1 MCFHEQNGYSPFF
14 KEMFELATQF
24 AGCHNSTFQNH
35 SNAQPSENIILF
47 LTYAQ
52 PVVAVVGIVGNI
64 FVITLL
70 NAASKET
77 ACILYL
83 RCLAVFDCISITAF
97 QCSFYPLMV
106 LKVYLMTRYGSTFSA
121 IDIYF
126 SKPGVC
132 QITEFVSFTSRTLS
146 TWTVV
151 MFTIERLIVV
161 VWPLHAI
168 KCFTL
173 RRSQF
178 HILLSILISLL
189 INMPWFF
196 ALETVQDPCG
206 TGEFVCRPNEVLN
219 INRIFE
225 VLFLSVLPATIICS
239 CNAVIL
245 HKIRNHRRPGAEGGQ
260 GGCVGGH
267 PGSGQ
272 SVTHSSTTR
281 QLLAVSFCFVVLTL
295 PSAVIN
301 VVQTFNHFLDT
312 LKDFSGSLADTYYI
326 AWFLFMINLS
336 SNFFVYCLVRRTF
349 RKAALRLFRR
359 KYGHCSHQNRASTL
373 HIAQT
378 EAVT

>member
-1 MCFHEQNGYSPFF
+1 
-14 KEMFELATQF
+14 MFELATQF
-24 AGCHNSTFQNH
+24 ASCHNNTLQTH
-35 SNAQPSENIILF
+35 SNTQPSEDIILF

-52 PVVAVVGIVGNI
+52 PIVAVVGLVGNI
-64 FVITLL
+64 IVITLL
-70 NAASKET
+70 NATSKET

-97 QCSFYPLMV
+97 LCSFYPLMV
-106 LKVYLMTRYGSTFSA
+106 LKVHLMTRYGSAFNA

-132 QITEFVSFTSRTLS
+132 QVTEFVAFTSRTLS

-151 MFTIERLIVV
+151 LFTIERLIVV

-173 RRSQF
+173 RRTQF

-219 INRIFE
+219 LNRIFE

-245 HKIRNHRRPGAEGGQ
+245 HKIRNHRRPGTEGGQ
-260 GGCVGGH
+260 MGCVGGH
-267 PGSGQ
+267 PGSCP
-272 SVTHSSTTR
+272 SVARSSTTV
-281 QLLAVSFCFVVLTL
+281 QLLVVSFCFVVLTL

-301 VVQTFNHFLDT
+301 VVQTFNHFLHT
-312 LKDFSGSLADTYYI
+312 WKESSGSLADTYYI

-349 RKAALRLFRR
+349 RKAALGLFRR
-359 KYGHCSHQNRASTL
+359 KSTHCSQKSRASTRQ
-373 HIAQT
+373 IAQT
-378 EAVT
+378 EAAM